1 MDEKLQQL
9 EQELSKIAVPKEQL
23 EQAHSHAV
31 QKYRIQRRRR
41 KKVVQVVMIAALFSL
56 IFTVSVRLSPAFAQT
71 IAKIP
76 GFAPLVEMIAFD
88 KGMEDIIQNDYAEE
102 IGITQNVNNLTITI
116 LSAVADE
123 SGLLLTYRLEAPFDV
138 STIRFE
144 EIQLQQLGE
153 TLPASIAYSDSP
165 SNENV
170 IEGNFD
176 FIFLEDATL
185 NGDEFEL
192 FIQLNDADQTEFTIP
207 FKLSKPLAKSKHYTL
222 NEQVEVDGQLI
233 IVNQVTISPLRAE
246 IEFTIPETNSMRILD
261 FNTVKLIDEKGEEWG
276 RGRSGISALGSLRDN
291 HYTMFIES
299 NYFRE
304 PKSLTLIIDK
314 IEALEKGKD
323 FIEVDFEKRKVL
335 SVPKELDVQLEIWTD
350 YTISATYNVAQENH
364 VKDLF
369 TYLIDANGEEVSRST
384 STNKSSEESYQVSGS
399 YTFEKGF
406 VNPVKLYIA
415 NYPQFLDGHIEVK
428 IPLN

>member
-1 MDEKLQQL
+1 MDDQLKKL
-9 EQELSKIAVPKEQL
+9 EQELSEIAVPKEQL
-23 EQAHSHAV
+23 EQAHTRAV
-31 QKYRIQRRRR
+31 QKYRIQRRR
-41 KKVVQVVMIAALFSL
+41 KKRVVQVAMLAAILS
-56 IFTVSVRLSPAFAQT
+56 IVFTVSVRLSPVFAQT
-71 IAKIP
+71 VAKIP
-76 GFAPLVEMIAFD
+76 GFAPIVEMIAYD
-88 KGMEDIIQNDYAEE
+88 KGIEDIIQNDYAEE
-102 IGITQNVNNLTITI
+102 INITQTINNISFTI

-123 SGLLLTYRLEAPFDV
+123 SGLFIAYRLEAPFEV
-138 STIRFE
+138 SINRFE
-144 EIQLQQLGE
+144 EIQLRQLGE
-153 TLPASIAYSDSP
+153 TLPSSIAYSDSP

-192 FIQLNDADQTEFTIP
+192 FLQLNDAEQTEFTIP
-207 FKLSKPLAKSKHYTL
+207 FSLSKPFAKSKHYSL
-222 NEQVEVDGQLI
+222 NKQMEVDGQLI

-276 RGRSGISALGSLRDN
+276 RGRSGISAMGSLRDN

-323 FIEVDFEKRKVL
+323 FIEVDFEKKQVL
-335 SVPKELDVQLEIWTD
+335 SVPKELDVHLEFETN
-350 YTISATYNVAQENH
+350 YTISAIYNIAQKNH

-369 TYLIDANGEEVSRST
+369 SYLIDANGEEIWRST
-384 STNKSSEESYQVSGS
+384 SSTSSDGSYQVSGS

-428 IPLN
+428 IPLK